1 MEITTQLN
9 LVGWSIIVIGLSIAW
24 WMSKKEQKD
33 IDAAS
38 EFLHQSIKIGDHI
51 LIAEAQSKSKDL
63 LNKRIGIG
71 GSHSVRIALSIIGLG
86 FFIANILL
94 YLTK

>member
-1 MEITTQLN
+1 MNNMMEEYN
-9 LVGWSIIVIGLSIAW
+9 KA
-24 WMSKKEQKD
+24 
-33 IDAAS
+33 
-38 EFLHQSIKIGDHI
+38 IK
-51 LIAEAQSKSKDL
+51 
-63 LNKRIGIG
+63 KRISLG